1 MQYRLEHRSKKGK
14 ARAGKLVTD
23 HGEVETPIFM
33 PVGTQGTV
41 KTLSPKELTENGV
54 QIILG
59 NTYHLYL
66 RPGSDLI
73 AGFGG
78 LHRFMNWN
86 RPILTDSGG
95 YQVFSLN
102 ELRQLDEDGVTFRSH
117 LDGSRNRFTPEIVI
131 DIQRQ
136 IGSDIMMVLD
146 ECTPWPCTPE
156 YAEKSNDLT
165 LRWAQRAR
173 EYWEK
178 TTGLHG
184 YSQALFGIVQGS
196 VYPQLREQSAR
207 NLIDLDFPGYAIG
220 GLAVGEPKS
229 DMASM
234 TDLCTDILPENKP
247 RYLMGVGMPEDIL
260 ESIALG
266 VDMFDCVIPT
276 RNARNGTVFTSE
288 GRLII
293 KAARNKESK
302 LPVDP
307 ECSCYTCKNFSRGY
321 IRHLFNSGE
330 ILGLRLAT
338 EHNIHFYMK
347 LVRDARVHIVNNT
360 FEKWKTERI
369 SKWKQNNQLSE
380 E

>member
-1 MQYRLEHRSKKGK
+1 
-14 ARAGKLVTD
+14 
-23 HGEVETPIFM
+23 
-33 PVGTQGTV
+33 
-41 KTLSPKELTENGV
+41 
-54 QIILG
+54 
-59 NTYHLYL
+59 
-66 RPGSDLI
+66 
-73 AGFGG
+73 
-78 LHRFMNWN
+78 
-86 RPILTDSGG
+86 
-95 YQVFSLN
+95 
-102 ELRQLDEDGVTFRSH
+102 
-117 LDGSRNRFTPEIVI
+117 
-131 DIQRQ
+131 
-136 IGSDIMMVLD
+136 
-146 ECTPWPCTPE
+146 
-156 YAEKSNDLT
+156 

-173 EYWEK
+173 EYWEN
-178 TTGLHG
+178 TTGMHG
-184 YSQALFGIVQGS
+184 HSQALFGIVQGS
-196 VYPQLREQSAR
+196 VYPQIREQSAR
-207 NLIDLDFPGYAIG
+207 NLMALDFPGYAIG

-288 GRLII
+288 GRLTI
-293 KAARNKESK
+293 KAARNKKSK

-360 FEKWKTERI
+360 FEKWKTELI